1 MLLRFAFK
9 SLIARKVSVGLTVF
23 SICISVFVLLA
34 IGHIKNETKSSFT
47 NTVSGVDLI
56 VGARTGQLNLLLYS
70 VFRIGNAT
78 NNISWDTYQELA
90 NNRSVAWTIP
100 ISLGDSH
107 RGYRVMGTD
116 GNYFERFSYSNKQP
130 LGFQAGKP
138 FEDTFDAVLGAEV
151 AKTLGYKIGDKIT
164 LSHGLGST
172 SFSEHSNNPFT
183 VVGIINPTG
192 TPVDQ
197 TVHVPLAG
205 IEAIHVGWQSGVN
218 LSGFGANNA
227 LAQQAKDLTPKTITA
242 FMVGLNSKI
251 ATFSFQR
258 QVNQYSSEAM
268 MAILPGVTLAELWR
282 MMSIMENV
290 LLAISILVLIAAL
303 VGMSTMM
310 LATMRERKQE
320 FSVLRAIGASPLFIV
335 VLIQLEAILTTLMSI
350 AVAILVLLLGI
361 EFTQGILSSRF
372 GLFISSQIF
381 TTDLMLA
388 LGAVVVSTILMG
400 IFPAVSAYRTSK
412 A

>member
-1 MLLRFAFK
+1 MLLKLALK
-9 SLIARKVSVGLTVF
+9 SLIARKVSVGFTVF

-47 NTVSGVDLI
+47 STVSGVDLI

-78 NNISWDTYQELA
+78 NNISWKSYQHLA
-90 NNRSVAWTIP
+90 SHRSVAWTIP
-100 ISLGDSH
+100 IALGDSH
-107 RGYRVMGTD
+107 RGYRVMGTNKD
-116 GNYFERFSYSNKQP
+116 YFEHFNYSNKRS
-130 LGFQAGKP
+130 LSFQDGVA
-138 FEDTFDAVLGAEV
+138 FEQTFDTVLGAEV
-151 AKTLGYKIGDKIT
+151 AKQLGYKIGDKIT

-172 SFSEHSNNPFT
+172 SFSEHSKNPFT
-183 VVGIINPTG
+183 VVGILSPTG

-197 TVHVPLAG
+197 TVHVRLTG
-205 IEAIHVGWQSGVN
+205 IEAIHIGWQSGVN
-218 LSGFGANNA
+218 LSGLGANA
-227 LAQQAKDLTPKTITA
+227 VRQATDLTPKTITA
-242 FMVGLNSKI
+242 FLVGLNSKI

-258 QVNQYSSEAM
+258 QVNQYSDEAL

-282 MMSIMENV
+282 MMAIMENV

-303 VGMSTMM
+303 IGMSTMM

-335 VLIQLEAILTTLMSI
+335 ILIQVEAVLTTLMSI
-350 AVAILVLLLGI
+350 VLAIAVLLIGI
-361 EFTQGILSSRF
+361 SVTQDVLSAQF
-372 GLFISSQIF
+372 GLYISPDIF
-381 TTDLMLA
+381 TPDLMTA
-388 LGAVVVSTILMG
+388 LVAVIVSTVFVGM
-400 IFPAVSAYRTSK
+400 FPAISAYRTAK